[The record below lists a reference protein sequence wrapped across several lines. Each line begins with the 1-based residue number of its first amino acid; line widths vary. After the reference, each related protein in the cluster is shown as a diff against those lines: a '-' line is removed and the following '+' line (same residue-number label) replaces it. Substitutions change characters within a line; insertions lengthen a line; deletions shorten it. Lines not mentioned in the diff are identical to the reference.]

1 MPLSETPERGIG
13 LRYGWVPMRYEWF
26 IGLRYLKAKRKQTFI
41 SIITFISIFGVA
53 LGVWALIVV
62 LSVMSGFEST
72 LKEKILG
79 TQAHL
84 VILKASQEGFEGH
97 EEVLKK
103 AESVPGVVA
112 AAPFVF
118 SQVMLS
124 SESAVS
130 GVVLKGIAPDQE
142 TRVTDLGRNM
152 KAGSLLALK
161 KGDEKEGPAIIL
173 GSELA
178 KHLRVGVG
186 DPIQVISPLGTMTP
200 MGMMPKMKRFVVGG
214 LFHSGMYEFDN
225 TIAYISVESAQRFFG
240 MGTQITGIEVRVKD
254 IYKVK
259 EIAREIRKRIGF
271 PFWTKDWM
279 EMNRNLFSALKLEK
293 IAMFIILV
301 LIVLVA
307 AFNIIST
314 LIMVV
319 MEKNKDIAIL
329 KSMGATSQGI
339 LRIFVIEG
347 LVIGVV
353 GTFLGAIVGLVTAL
367 NLEKVTAFVE
377 NLFGFKVLP
386 TDVYYID
393 KLPSQVNPLDV
404 GLIILTAMLISLLAT
419 LYPSWRASKLDPAEA
434 LRYE

>member
-1 MPLSETPERGIG
+1 MI
-13 LRYGWVPMRYEWF
+13 MRYEWF

-41 SIITFISIFGVA
+41 SIITVISIAGVIV
-53 LGVWALIVV
+53 GVMTLIVV
-62 LSVMSGFEST
+62 LAVMSGFEKT

-84 VILKASQEGFEGH
+84 VVLKASQEGIDH
-97 EEVLKK
+97 YEEVVKEIIELK
-103 AESVPGVVA
+103 GVVS
-112 AAPFVF
+112 AAPFIYN
-118 SQVMLS
+118 QVMLS
-124 SESAVS
+124 SESNVS
-130 GVVLKGIAPDQE
+130 GVVLKGIDPNLE
-142 TRVTDLGRNM
+142 GKVTELAHNL
-152 KAGSLLALK
+152 KTGSLQSLK
-161 KGDEKEGPAIIL
+161 KPQEGNLPGIIL
-173 GSELA
+173 GVELA
-178 KHLRVGVG
+178 KNLSIAVN
-186 DPIQVISPLGTMTP
+186 DTIQVISPLGTITP
-200 MGMMPKMKRFVVGG
+200 TGMMPKMKRFRVVGI
-214 LFHSGMYEFDN
+214 FYSGMYEFDN
-225 TIAYISVESAQRFFG
+225 TFAYISIESAQNFFD
-240 MGTQITGIEVRVKD
+240 MDSRVAGIEIKTDNIYRVKE
-254 IYKVK
+254 VGK
-259 EIAREIRKRIGF
+259 EIRLRLGF

-319 MEKNKDIAIL
+319 MEKHRDIAIL
-329 KSMGATSQGI
+329 KAMGAPSKGI

-353 GTFLGAIVGLVTAL
+353 GTGLGAILGLGIAF
-367 NLEKVTAFVE
+367 NLEKVSGFVE
-377 NLFGFKVLP
+377 KLFGFKFLP
-386 TDVYYID
+386 SDVYYID

-404 GLIILTAMLISLLAT
+404 GLIVITAILISLLAT

>member
-1 MPLSETPERGIG
+1 
-13 LRYGWVPMRYEWF
+13 MRYEWF

-41 SIITFISIFGVA
+41 SIITIISIAGVM
-53 LGVWALIVV
+53 LGVMALIVV
-62 LSVMSGFEST
+62 LSVMSGFQKT

-84 VILKASQEGFEGH
+84 VVLKATDRGMDH
-97 EEVLKK
+97 YEEVLRKVERVK
-103 AESVPGVVA
+103 GVVS
-112 AAPFVF
+112 AAPFIF

-124 SESAVS
+124 SESGTS
-130 GVVLKGIAPDQE
+130 GVVLKGIDPN
-142 TRVTDLGRNM
+142 RVGKVTELARNLKSGRLEDIKEGKETDLPG
-152 KAGSLLALK
+152 
-161 KGDEKEGPAIIL
+161 IIL
-173 GSELA
+173 GVELA
-178 KHLRVGVG
+178 KHLSVSMG

-200 MGMMPKMKRFVVGG
+200 MGMMPKMKRFRVKGI
-214 LFHSGMYEFDN
+214 FYSGMYEYDN
-225 TIAYISVESAQRFFG
+225 TMAYISLESAQKFFS
-240 MGTQITGIEVRVKD
+240 MDAHVTGIEVKTED
-254 IYKVK
+254 IYRVK
-259 EIAREIRKRIGF
+259 EIGKEIRKQMGF

-279 EMNRNLFSALKLEK
+279 EMNRNLFAALKLEK

-329 KSMGATSQGI
+329 KSMGAPSRGI
-339 LRIFVIEG
+339 LKIFMIEG
-347 LVIGVV
+347 GVIGVV
-353 GTFLGAIVGLVTAL
+353 GTILGTLLGLGAAF
-367 NLEKVTAFVE
+367 NLETITGFVE
-377 NLFGFKVLP
+377 NLFGFKILAS
-386 TDVYYID
+386 DVYYID

-404 GLIILTAMLISLLAT
+404 SLIVITAILISLLAT

>member
-1 MPLSETPERGIG
+1 
-13 LRYGWVPMRYEWF
+13 MRYEWF

-41 SIITFISIFGVA
+41 SIITVISIVGVMV
-53 LGVWALIVV
+53 GVMALIIV
-62 LSVMSGFEST
+62 LAVMSGFEKT

-84 VILKASQEGFEGH
+84 VVLKAGEQGMEQPEEIIKKV
-97 EEVLKK
+97 EEVK
-103 AESVPGVVA
+103 GVLS
-112 AAPFVF
+112 AAPFIF

-124 SESAVS
+124 SESGVS
-130 GVVLKGIAPDQE
+130 GAVLKGIDPE
-142 TRVTDLGRNM
+142 RVGEVTELIQNL
-152 KAGSLLALK
+152 KAGRIEDLK
-161 KGDEKEGPAIIL
+161 KEKEGEPPGIIL
-173 GSELA
+173 GVELT
-178 KHLRVGVG
+178 KHLGLSLG
-186 DPIQVISPLGTMTP
+186 DSIQVITPLGTMTP
-200 MGMMPKMKRFVVGG
+200 MGMMPKMKRFKVKGV
-214 LFHSGMYEFDN
+214 FYSGMYEYDN
-225 TIAYISVESAQRFFG
+225 TMAYISLDSAQKFFG
-240 MGTQITGIEVRVKD
+240 MGSRVTGIEVKTKE

-259 EIAREIRKRIGF
+259 EIGKEIRKKLGF

-329 KSMGATSQGI
+329 KSMGASSRGI
-339 LRIFVIEG
+339 LKIFMIEG
-347 LVIGVV
+347 GVIGIV
-353 GTFLGAIVGLVTAL
+353 GTFLGTLLGVGAAF
-367 NLEKVTAFVE
+367 NLEKITDFVE
-377 NLFGFKVLP
+377 HLFGFKILAS
-386 TDVYYID
+386 DVYYID

-404 GLIILTAMLISLLAT
+404 LWIVTTAILISLLAT
-419 LYPSWRASKLDPAEA
+419 LYPSWRASRLDPAEA

>member
-1 MPLSETPERGIG
+1 MK
-13 LRYGWVPMRYEWF
+13 YEWF

-41 SIITFISIFGVA
+41 SIITVISIAGVMV
-53 LGVWALIVV
+53 GVMALIVV
-62 LSVMSGFEST
+62 LAVMSGFENT

-84 VILKASQEGFEGH
+84 NLLKATQEGMDQYQEVAKRV
-97 EEVLKK
+97 EETK
-103 AESVPGVVA
+103 GVVS
-112 AAPFVF
+112 AAPFII

-124 SESAVS
+124 SESNVF
-130 GVVLKGIAPDQE
+130 GVVLKGIDPDRVG
-142 TRVTDLGRNM
+142 RVTELAHNL
-152 KAGSLLALK
+152 KAGRLEDLK
-161 KGDEKEGPAIIL
+161 GGKEGDPPGIIL
-173 GSELA
+173 GVELA
-178 KHLRVGVG
+178 KHLSVSLN
-186 DPIQVISPLGTMTP
+186 DSIQVISPLGTVTP
-200 MGMMPKMKRFVVGG
+200 MGMMPKMRRFRVKGI
-214 LFHSGMYEFDN
+214 FYSGMYEFDN
-225 TIAYISVESAQRFFG
+225 TMAYVSLESAQKFFS
-240 MGTQITGIEVRVKD
+240 MGDRVTGIEIKTND

-259 EIAREIRKRIGF
+259 EVGQEIRRKMGF

-279 EMNRNLFSALKLEK
+279 EMNRNLFSALRLEK

-329 KSMGATSQGI
+329 KSMGASSRSI
-339 LRIFVIEG
+339 LKIFTIEG
-347 LVIGVV
+347 GVIGVV
-353 GTFLGAIVGLVTAL
+353 GTILGTILGLAAAF
-367 NLEKVTAFVE
+367 NLEKITDFVE
-377 NLFGFKVLP
+377 SLFGFKILSS
-386 TDVYYID
+386 DVYYID

-404 GLIILTAMLISLLAT
+404 TLIVLTAVLISLLAT